1 MNWRRFGK
9 KSTSCENNDGDTAL
23 PVHLQQQ
30 LKGIFD
36 ECDTDRSGFVQMESF
51 RQRCFS
57 QLQQQTNGKSTSGT
71 VPWNRFID
79 QLIICTPTSGV
90 VTLERCYAAMRAA
103 LTDFKSNIHAK
114 AASNSVV
121 VSNVDNSSWTK
132 SRPAY
137 SMTDRRQLRWS
148 SYHRSGESNGNVHQF
163 AAVQVPTSS
172 ARQQNSTLSNGK
184 IFTLNEISQ
193 TDCSSNNHYP
203 PSVVSVAY
211 SRPVSSIGNGN
222 VDSDYGSIMSYEGV
236 RLRDRTTLYNGNGRQ
251 IADYNRRRTVMVPDG
266 SPPSNSL
273 KQNQLMEEELSI
285 LEQGQDKANR
295 LINWYHERLSALKT
309 RNKLM
314 GRSLVTLMGNQLCNI
329 SISNR
334 KKKPFK
340 NLSNLQTA
348 LIFTILC
355 KNATSFFNYELAVH
369 EEKLNFLRS
378 QVSDLNRRIVGL
390 MESSEKVRNIHREC
404 ANFMSGQIGFPSAAN
419 LANVGRK
426 ALLPEDD
433 QHLWLKKQNQLLTE
447 EVTDKTRRLAKL
459 EQEKAKLIQ
468 LLFQKNNNHVNQCN
482 TVSSTPMS
490 NGCLQNSKF
499 VSMDAIQA
507 TLM

>member
-9 KSTSCENNDGDTAL
+9 KSTPCENTNGDTAL
-23 PVHLQQQ
+23 PAHLQQQ
-30 LKGIFD
+30 LKRIFD
-36 ECDTDRSGFVQMESF
+36 ECDTDGSGFVEMESF
-51 RQRCFS
+51 RQRCFY
-57 QLQQQTNGKSTSGT
+57 QLQQQQTKGKSTSRADPNL
-71 VPWNRFID
+71 PWNRFID

-90 VTLERCYAAMRAA
+90 LTLERCYAAMRAA
-103 LTDFKSNIHAK
+103 LTDFKSNLHAK
-114 AASNSVV
+114 AASNSLTL
-121 VSNVDNSSWTK
+121 SNVDNTSQTK

-137 SMTDRRQLRWS
+137 SMTDHRQLRWS
-148 SYHRSGESNGNVHQF
+148 SYHHSEQNGNVHQS
-163 AAVQVPTSS
+163 VQAQTSS
-172 ARQQNSTLSNGK
+172 ARQQNCTPSVK
-184 IFTLNEISQ
+184 IFTLNETSP
-193 TDCSSNNHYP
+193 TDCPSNNYYP

-236 RLRDRTTLYNGNGRQ
+236 RLRDRTALCNGNGRK

-266 SPPSNSL
+266 SSPSNSL

-309 RNKLM
+309 RKKLM
-314 GRSLVTLMGNQLCNI
+314 GRSIVTL
-329 SISNR
+329 
-334 KKKPFK
+334 
-340 NLSNLQTA
+340 
-348 LIFTILC
+348 
-355 KNATSFFNYELAVH
+355 
-369 EEKLNFLRS
+369 
-378 QVSDLNRRIVGL
+378 
-390 MESSEKVRNIHREC
+390 
-404 ANFMSGQIGFPSAAN
+404 GFPSAAN
-419 LANVGRK
+419 LANIGRK
-426 ALLPEDD
+426 ALLPDDD

-482 TVSSTPMS
+482 AVSSTAVS
-490 NGCLQNSKF
+490 NGCLQNSRF

>member
-9 KSTSCENNDGDTAL
+9 KSTSCENNDGNTAL

-314 GRSLVTLMGNQLCNI
+314 GRSLVTL
-329 SISNR
+329 
-334 KKKPFK
+334 
-340 NLSNLQTA
+340 
-348 LIFTILC
+348 
-355 KNATSFFNYELAVH
+355 ELAVH

-390 MESSEKVRNIHREC
+390 MESSEK
-404 ANFMSGQIGFPSAAN
+404 GFPSAAN

>member
-314 GRSLVTLMGNQLCNI
+314 GRSLVTL
-329 SISNR
+329 
-334 KKKPFK
+334 
-340 NLSNLQTA
+340 
-348 LIFTILC
+348 
-355 KNATSFFNYELAVH
+355 ELAVH

-390 MESSEKVRNIHREC
+390 MESSEK
-404 ANFMSGQIGFPSAAN
+404 GFPSAAN

>member
-314 GRSLVTLMGNQLCNI
+314 GRSLVTL
-329 SISNR
+329 
-334 KKKPFK
+334 
-340 NLSNLQTA
+340 
-348 LIFTILC
+348 
-355 KNATSFFNYELAVH
+355 ELAVH

-507 TLM
+507 TLIK

>member
-314 GRSLVTLMGNQLCNI
+314 GRSLVTLMAINYAI
-329 SISNR
+329 Y
-334 KKKPFK
+334 
-340 NLSNLQTA
+340 LS
-348 LIFTILC
+348 
-355 KNATSFFNYELAVH
+355 ELAVH

-390 MESSEKVRNIHREC
+390 MESSEK
-404 ANFMSGQIGFPSAAN
+404 GFPSAAN

>member
-9 KSTSCENNDGDTAL
+9 KSTPRENTNGVTGL
-23 PVHLQQQ
+23 PAHLQQQ
-30 LKGIFD
+30 LKRVFD
-36 ECDTDRSGFVQMESF
+36 ECDTDGSGFVEMESF
-51 RQRCFS
+51 RQRCLY
-57 QLQQQTNGKSTSGT
+57 QLQQQQANGKSTSRADANL
-71 VPWNRFID
+71 PWNRFID

-90 VTLERCYAAMRAA
+90 LTLERCYAAMRAA
-103 LTDFKSNIHAK
+103 LTDFKSNLHSK
-114 AASNSVV
+114 AASNSLTP
-121 VSNVDNSSWTK
+121 SNVDNTSQTK

-137 SMTDRRQLRWS
+137 SMTDHRQLRWS
-148 SYHRSGESNGNVHQF
+148 SYHHSEQNGNVQQT
-163 AAVQVPTSS
+163 VQAQTSS
-172 ARQQNSTLSNGK
+172 ARSQNCTPGVK
-184 IFTLNEISQ
+184 IFTLNETSP
-193 TDCSSNNHYP
+193 TDCPSNNYYP
-203 PSVVSVAY
+203 PSVVSIAY

-236 RLRDRTTLYNGNGRQ
+236 RLRDRTALCNGNGRK
-251 IADYNRRRTVMVPDG
+251 IVDYNRRRTIMVPDG
-266 SPPSNSL
+266 SSPSNLL

-309 RNKLM
+309 RKKLM
-314 GRSLVTLMGNQLCNI
+314 GRSIVTL
-329 SISNR
+329 
-334 KKKPFK
+334 
-340 NLSNLQTA
+340 
-348 LIFTILC
+348 
-355 KNATSFFNYELAVH
+355 ELAVH
-369 EEKLNFLRS
+369 EEKLNLLRS

-390 MESSEKVRNIHREC
+390 MESSEK
-404 ANFMSGQIGFPSAAN
+404 GFPSAAN

-459 EQEKAKLIQ
+459 EQEKTKLIQ
-468 LLFQKNNNHVNQCN
+468 LLFQKNNNNHVNQCN
-482 TVSSTPMS
+482 AVSSTPVS

>member
-1 MNWRRFGK
+1 LTGKLQKMNWRRFGK

-314 GRSLVTLMGNQLCNI
+314 GRSLVTL
-329 SISNR
+329 
-334 KKKPFK
+334 
-340 NLSNLQTA
+340 
-348 LIFTILC
+348 
-355 KNATSFFNYELAVH
+355 ELAVH

-390 MESSEKVRNIHREC
+390 MESSEK
-404 ANFMSGQIGFPSAAN
+404 GFPSAAN

>member
-314 GRSLVTLMGNQLCNI
+314 GRSLVTL
-329 SISNR
+329 
-334 KKKPFK
+334 
-340 NLSNLQTA
+340 
-348 LIFTILC
+348 
-355 KNATSFFNYELAVH
+355 ELAVH

-390 MESSEKVRNIHREC
+390 MESSEK
-404 ANFMSGQIGFPSAAN
+404 GFPSAAN
-419 LANVGRK
+419 LANVSRK